1 MDGSERVIVG
11 ERFCGPPGA
20 GKGGYVAGL
29 VAGRLGGQAEVSLRR
44 PTPLG
49 VPLSLRLASGAW
61 RLESAGE
68 LLVEGRALRSLR
80 SLPAPP
86 PAPHF
91 EHAVI
96 ASKSAPAAHPFPRCF
111 VCGPERDAGDGLHI
125 LAGPVLPDC
134 FAVVAAPWTPDAS
147 LCADGERVDVAFLW
161 SALDC
166 PGAMVAMEDRPR
178 PVLLARMAGAVSGRV
193 RRGERCVVVGWRIAR
208 DGVKH
213 TTGTALHGEDGTL
226 HGASEQ
232 LWIEPRSA
240 GAA

>member
-1 MDGSERVIVG
+1 MDSGERLIVG
-11 ERFCGPPGA
+11 ERFCGPPGV
-20 GKGGYVAGL
+20 GNGGYVAGL

-49 VPLSLRLASGAW
+49 TALSLRRASGAW
-61 RLESAGE
+61 RLESGAGE
-68 LLVEGRALRSLR
+68 LLVEGRPLRSLR
-80 SLPAPP
+80 SLPTPP

-91 EHAVI
+91 EQAAV

-111 VCGPERDAGDGLHI
+111 VCGPAREAGDGLRI

-134 FAVVAAPWTPDAS
+134 HAVVAAPWTPDAS
-147 LCADGERVDVAFLW
+147 QCADGERVDVAFLW
-161 SALDC
+161 AALDC

-178 PVLLARMAGAVSGRV
+178 PVLLARMAAAVSGRV
-193 RRGERCVVVGWRIAR
+193 RRGERCVVIGWRIAR
-208 DGVKH
+208 DGRKH
-213 TTGTALHGEDGTL
+213 TTGTALYGADGTL

-240 GAA
+240 AA